1 MGKYSAEPD
10 NATKAAKAKGSNLRC
25 HFKNTRETAQ
35 AIKKMPLHRATTYLK
50 NVLAKTEIIPFRR
63 FMGGKYFIFYQLTF
77 KIWRKTNSWQ
87 HIVFGNFIHF
97 LFIFIFLKV
106 LADMLKLNTLEPLK
120 DVGQRSLL
128 NFCFICWKM
137 QNLMLNTKAWMLI
150 IWLLTISK

>member
-63 FMGGKYFIFYQLTF
+63 FMGGKYFIFEFY
-77 KIWRKTNSWQ
+77 
-87 HIVFGNFIHF
+87 FIKKQDF
-97 LFIFIFLKV
+97 FYVLKYYKQEKV
-106 LADMLKLNTLEPLK
+106 KSA
-120 DVGQRSLL
+120 V
-128 NFCFICWKM
+128 CFY
-137 QNLMLNTKAWMLI
+137 
-150 IWLLTISK
+150 